1 MADLELYYLP
11 SGSQESPLS
20 TQDVYNTVAT
30 QQNLG
35 NNRISPSGIVSRNVV
50 LGGKTFYLAPGEE
63 GSIQRAI
70 NILNLKGGGTL
81 HLTAGTYNISQ
92 TISSYSNIALVG
104 DGAGLTFLDFLGTS
118 SGLSIIGTNAY
129 STGTVSISNDSKTVT
144 GSGTTWTSAMVGR
157 SILLGELWYEI
168 TAFGSVTSLTIARGF
183 SGATL
188 SGSTYRIATV
198 VSGVICKD
206 FTLTNST
213 GTLFKLQD
221 ADFPVCSAISID
233 TGGVGFDADYISG
246 LGYENCYIADC
257 TTGATLD
264 NCPFLTWFNTSI
276 DSCTGTGLAINTSAN
291 SAVNIWSIQNCGSGM
306 TLSNVTNTSFNG
318 YSIKQTT
325 AIGLELVGVN
335 TYNSFTDGMIDG
347 NGSDGVKVTATSD
360 FNIFTSNNIQNNT
373 GWGMNIA
380 ASSSDNNVVNG
391 NTFTANTAGNLTD
404 SGTSSVI
411 SANAGV

>member
-1 MADLELYYLP
+1 MSEFKPYYIPEAQL
-11 SGSQESPLS
+11 SPLS
-20 TQDVYNTVAT
+20 MQDVYNGVNTY
-30 QQNLG
+30 QNLG
-35 NNRISPSGIVSRNVV
+35 NNRVSPSGIVSRNVV

-81 HLTAGTYNISQ
+81 HLTAGTYNVSQ
-92 TISSYSNIALVG
+92 TISSYANVAIVG
-104 DGAGLTFLDFLGTS
+104 DGAGLTFIDFLATNA
-118 SGLSIIGTNAY
+118 GLSIIGSNAY
-129 STGTVSISNDSKTVT
+129 STGTVSISNDGTIVT

-168 TAFGSVTSLTIARGF
+168 TAFGSTTSLTIGRGF

-188 SGSTYRIATV
+188 SGSTYRIATTV
-198 VSGVICKD
+198 GGVILKD

-213 GTLFKLQD
+213 GTLLKLQD
-221 ADFPVCSAISID
+221 ADFPVCSGVSLD

-246 LGYENCYIADC
+246 LAFENGYIADC
-257 TTGATLD
+257 TSGSTLD

-276 DSCTGTGLAINTSAN
+276 DSCTGTGLAINGSAN
-291 SAVNIWSIQNCGSGM
+291 SAVNIWSIQNCGAGM

-318 YSIKQTT
+318 YSIKQATN
-325 AIGLELVGVN
+325 IGLELVGVN

-347 NGSDGVKVTATSD
+347 NGSDAIKVTATSD

-380 ASSSDNNVVNG
+380 AASCDNNVVNG

-411 SANAGV
+411 STNAGV